1 MLALCNPGGTEQ
13 EEERGRVK
21 KERILQACR
30 CQATLYRSMLLPR
43 PEHEKSIRHSLVIRG
58 TFTVR
63 ERMER
68 IRKKEEWRRE
78 VNMDAGAACSL

>member
-1 MLALCNPGGTEQ
+1 MSVSIVSSRRNRAGGRKKGKNIAGMPVPGNSVQ
-13 EEERGRVK
+13 VDV
-21 KERILQACR
+21 AP
-30 CQATLYRSMLLPR
+30 PR

-78 VNMDAGAACSL
+78 VNKNAGAACSL